1 MICSTC
7 KPQLCQAGSPNL
19 KQQKHVC
26 FFNNPLPRSMLLIS
40 IREACARKL
49 GWIFF
54 LFQNSFWSPPHALFR
69 KFFLNSDK
77 VSDNFFLYEKCPKN
91 ALREAINCEKKI
103 FCETT
108 SSNGDPPPSPFYE
121 VPIFFPTIFW
131 TKKKMILKVVW
142 RVLMGVLR
150 VFEGCCRVFEVC
162 LKGVWKIK

>member
-77 VSDNFFLYEKCPKN
+77 VSDNFFLNYEKCPKN
-91 ALREAINCEKKI
+91 ALREAINCKKKDFLWNPFI
-103 FCETT
+103 KWW
-108 SSNGDPPPSPFYE
+108 PPPRPPFMKSLF
-121 VPIFFPTIFW
+121 IFFSTIFW
-131 TKKKMILKVVW
+131 SKKKDD
-142 RVLMGVLR
+142 
-150 VFEGCCRVFEVC
+150 FEGC
-162 LKGVWKIK
+162 LKGVNGCLKGVAGCLKCVWRVFGKIK